1 MTTSAGIML
10 PCTLAP
16 LHFML
21 IASKIEMPLTTGE
34 YNRDSYDYSKRVEV
48 LLDGLNFSGSDPY
61 PVTLRW
67 GRG

>member
-10 PCTLAP
+10 LYTPV
-16 LHFML
+16 LHAHCL
-21 IASKIEMPLTTGE
+21 DNRNALTTGE
-34 YNRDSYDYSKRVEV
+34 YNRDSYDCSKRVEV

-61 PVTLRW
+61 RVTLRW